1 MGLVASSDSMD
12 AILEWRYVV
21 DGSATYFAA
30 ADGEAVFS
38 AIERFVDEHGDL
50 PWFVVVDQVA
60 YELRW
65 HSVTHPKKATNAK
78 RGRPSVGFDGPRRRS
93 MFRDVRN
100 AQDRRFIEAGAL
112 YHVKPLSRKE
122 YQAAARGDPWVYPK
136 PRRLL
141 ATCPENPS

>member
-1 MGLVASSDSMD
+1 MGLVASFDSMD

-38 AIERFVDEHGDL
+38 AIERYVDEHGDL

-65 HSVTHPKKATNAK
+65 HSVTHPKKPPT
-78 RGRPSVGFDGPRRRS
+78 PSAVGHQSDS
-93 MFRDVRN
+93 MALEGEACFEMSETLRIVGLSKPEPCITLNHCRVRN
-100 AQDRRFIEAGAL
+100 IRRQRVEILGFI
-112 YHVKPLSRKE
+112 LSRE
-122 YQAAARGDPWVYPK
+122 GF
-136 PRRLL
+136 
-141 ATCPENPS
+141 